1 MSYELVYTSIHSSII
16 YRYRRMSAWSWCRII
31 VRLQLNQ
38 ISPSNFAALDARGQ
52 VENAHDLTAHALG
65 VHE

>member
-1 MSYELVYTSIHSSII
+1 
-16 YRYRRMSAWSWCRII
+16 MSAWSWCRII